1 MRYRLELRQV
11 TRTFD
16 DGGVQ
21 RTILDQL
28 NVQVEAGELVG
39 VVGPSGSG
47 KSTFLSIA
55 GALLEPSSGEVLVD
69 GERMSGKSKQEL
81 ADLRL
86 RKLGFI
92 FQSAHLVPYLR
103 VEEQLLL
110 VARLDHTGKRQA
122 AEHARELLEHLGIRH
137 RSGAYPDQLS
147 GGERQRVAIA
157 RALMNDP
164 AVLLADEPTASL
176 DAARGMDVV
185 RLLAQEA
192 KERGKSAVLV
202 THDER
207 VLPLCDRILYLEGG
221 RLSAHSILVTQ
232 SPDGTLTGSG
242 IRSQSS
248 SERQQ
253 RG

>member
-1 MRYRLELRQV
+1 MKYRLELRQV
-11 TRTFD
+11 THNFD

-21 RTILDQL
+21 RTILNQL
-28 NVQVEAGELVG
+28 NVHVAAGELVG
-39 VVGPSGSG
+39 IVGPSGSG

-55 GALLEPSSGEVLVD
+55 GALLEPTSGEVLVD
-69 GERMSGKSKQEL
+69 GERIAGKSKQEL

-86 RKLGFI
+86 RKLGFV
-92 FQSAHLVPYLR
+92 FQSAHLVPYLK

-110 VARLDHTGKRQA
+110 VAKLDHAGNRE
-122 AEHARELLEHLGIRH
+122 AEERARGLLEHLGIRH
-137 RSGAYPDQLS
+137 RSKAYPDKLS

-185 RLLAQEA
+185 RLLAYEA
-192 KERGKSAVLV
+192 KERGKSAVMV

-207 VLPLCDRILYLEGG
+207 VLPLCTRVLYLEGG
-221 RLSAHSILVTQ
+221 QLAAHQ
-232 SPDGTLTGSG
+232 GM
-242 IRSQSS
+242 
-248 SERQQ
+248 
-253 RG
+253 